1 MRGGSILTGGLPD
14 SVTVGGVQIPVETD
28 YRLGLLTGALAEDPN
43 LREGDRMALLLRLYC
58 RKIPEGVDPEELTLA
73 ILDFYAMDPER
84 KRPAQSG
91 GKREPVYDFET
102 DGDRI
107 LASFRLAYGIDLTE
121 VRMHWWKFM
130 ILLFSLPEDTPFMQA
145 VRLRTMDLTEVQDD
159 GLRRKLRQARGAV
172 RIRKQRHGH
181 EKGEDRIWQTEV

>member
-1 MRGGSILTGGLPD
+1 MTGCSVLTRGLPETV
-14 SVTVGGVQIPVETD
+14 SVDGVQVPVETD
-28 YRLGLLTGALAEDPN
+28 YRLGLLTGILAEDPA
-43 LREGDRMALLLRLYC
+43 LTEADRAALLLRLYC
-58 RKIPEGVDPEELTLA
+58 RDVPAGVDAEALVLS

-84 KRPAQSG
+84 KRPG
-91 GKREPVYDFET
+91 TGERTKEPVFDFEA

-107 LASFRLAYGIDLTE
+107 FASFLLAYGIDLTE

-130 ILLFSLPEDTPFMQA
+130 ILLFSLPENTPFMQA

-172 RIRKQRHGH
+172 RIRKRKQV
-181 EKGEDRIWQTEV
+181 KGEDTVWQTEV